1 MKRFNY
7 DLKMS
12 DGSLLT
18 YKADVPDNMTVDK
31 MVENI
36 SKAYNFFILDYPS
49 GDKMMIN
56 VRHIMSIKISDI
68 SCPSAVLMS

>member
-12 DGSLLT
+12 DGSMFN
-18 YKADVPDNMTVDK
+18 YKSDVPDYMTVDK
-31 MVENI
+31 MVEDI
-36 SKAYNFFILDYPS
+36 SKSYNFFIFDYPS
-49 GDKMMIN
+49 GDKLIIN

-68 SCPSAVLMS
+68 TDPA

>member
-12 DGSLLT
+12 DGSIFN
-18 YKADVPDNMTVDK
+18 YNADVPDNMTVDK

-36 SKAYNFFILDYPS
+36 SKAYNFFVLDYPS

-68 SCPSAVLMS
+68 TDPA

>member
-12 DGSLLT
+12 DGSIFK
-18 YKADVPDNMTVDK
+18 YNADVPDNMTVDK

-36 SKAYNFFILDYPS
+36 SKAYNFFVLDYPS

-68 SCPSAVLMS
+68 TDPA